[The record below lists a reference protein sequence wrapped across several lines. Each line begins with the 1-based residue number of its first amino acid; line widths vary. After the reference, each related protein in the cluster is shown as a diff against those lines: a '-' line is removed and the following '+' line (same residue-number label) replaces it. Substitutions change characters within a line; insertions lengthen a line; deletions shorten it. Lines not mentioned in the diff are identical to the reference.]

1 MPKAVK
7 LKYLKSNQAIYV
19 KYLYVSQSKKY
30 IYIFVIAKDKM
41 FCFL

>member
-7 LKYLKSNQAIYV
+7 LKYFKSNQAIYV

-30 IYIFVIAKDKM
+30 IYVFFIAKDKM